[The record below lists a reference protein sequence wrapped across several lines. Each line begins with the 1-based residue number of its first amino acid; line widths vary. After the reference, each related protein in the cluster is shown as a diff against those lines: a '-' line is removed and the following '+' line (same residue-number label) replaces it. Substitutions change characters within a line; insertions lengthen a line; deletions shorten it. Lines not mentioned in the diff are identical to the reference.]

1 MAKEFAYCSSGCN
14 KPQFDKQIDSIN
26 HRYPNAIIIKEPY
39 SRTVT
44 DRTELKKLMAQLEK
58 DDTLI
63 VNSMDR
69 LSRDP
74 DQLLSYYT
82 DLSEKGVRLIF
93 INQPYMD
100 TDVYMSACKDM
111 MGDSSLSENRAI
123 KKGLHQLLASQISR
137 ILEKSREDLQDHR
150 SMMKKSHDETGAEEK
165 PVTQVKGKKY
175 ESRKS
180 LMVKE
185 LIRQY
190 NQNFDG
196 SMNDIQTMEQIR
208 NDMGTI
214 SRNTY
219 YKYKKELA
227 GESFSTEE

>member
-14 KPQFDKQIDSIN
+14 KPQFDKQIENIN
-26 HRYPNAIIIKEPY
+26 HRYPNAIIIKELY

-93 INQPYMD
+93 LNQPYMD
-100 TDVYMSACKDM
+100 TEVYMSAYKDM
-111 MGDSSLSENRAI
+111 MKGSSLSENNTI

-150 SMMKKSHDETGAEEK
+150 SMMKKNHDGTGTEEK
-165 PVTQVKGKKY
+165 PVNQVKGKKY

-190 NQNFDG
+190 NQNYDG
-196 SMNDIQTMEQIR
+196 AMNDIQTMEQIR
-208 NDMGTI
+208 NEMGTI

-219 YKYKKELA
+219 YKYKKELNQ
-227 GESFSTEE
+227 ETVL